1 MSTTTSSP
9 YAQPAIIGG
18 LVMGVLSALPI
29 VYAGNA
35 CCCLWV
41 VCGGI
46 TAAYV
51 FQQNQTMPIATGD
64 GALVG
69 LLAGFVGAG
78 VHLVLSVPIDIV
90 MAPIERAMAMRLGD
104 MAGNMPS
111 GMRDMIDQFSQR
123 SAEAGIG
130 LILIRRVFLFM
141 LMLVVGSIFST
152 IGGLIGAVI
161 FRKSLPPGTIDVTP
175 HA

>member
-1 MSTTTSSP
+1 
-9 YAQPAIIGG
+9 
-18 LVMGVLSALPI
+18 MGVLSALPI

-51 FQQNQTMPIATGD
+51 FQQNQLLPIATGD

-69 LLAGFVGAG
+69 LLAGLVGAC
-78 VHLVLSVPIDIV
+78 VHLVLSIPIDIV
-90 MAPIERAMAMRLGD
+90 MAPMERAMAMRLVD
-104 MAGNMPS
+104 MAGGMPS
-111 GMRDMIDQFSQR
+111 DMRDLVDQFTRR

-130 LILIRRVFLFM
+130 LILIRRIVAFM
-141 LMLVVGSIFST
+141 LMLVVGSVFST
-152 IGGLIGAVI
+152 IGGLLGAVI
-161 FRKSLPPGTIDVTP
+161 FRKSLPPGTIDATP
-175 HA
+175 PA